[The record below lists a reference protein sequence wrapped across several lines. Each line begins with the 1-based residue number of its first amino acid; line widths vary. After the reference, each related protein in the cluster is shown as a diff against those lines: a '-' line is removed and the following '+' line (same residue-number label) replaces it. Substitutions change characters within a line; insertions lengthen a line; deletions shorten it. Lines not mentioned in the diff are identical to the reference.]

1 MTVLFLTN
9 LNDYFKSR
17 VDDLIKEFP
26 NDRFVI
32 PQDRAEGE
40 KFLKVAEIIVSGS
53 LTAEQIERGEK
64 LRCIIVPWAGVN
76 ELPLKQLERGK
87 SSFQTTMEMVRLW
100 LKGPLRLHFQLWG
113 ES

>member
-32 PQDRAEGE
+32 PQDRAEGDIL
-40 KFLKVAEIIVSGS
+40 LKNAEIIVSGS
-53 LTAEQIERGEK
+53 LTAEQIERAERLK
-64 LRCIIVPWAGVN
+64 CVIVPWAGVN
-76 ELPLKQLERGK
+76 ELPFETIRKRE

-100 LKGPLRLHFQLWG
+100 LKGPLHLHFQLWG